1 MVMIDNP
8 SNRSQTLVMRKV
20 PYDQLGE
27 RFKSRIERGEY
38 VRKMEMDFPREISP
52 SQQLRIDA
60 AEALPRAV
68 HPDDQ
73 VDDPTPLNDDD
84 EIPSTAPARIAN
96 TSQFD

>member
-60 AEALPRAV
+60 AEALPRAA
-68 HPDDQ
+68 HPDDL
-73 VDDPTPLNDDD
+73 TPLNDDD
-84 EIPSTAPARIAN
+84 QALHQHELQTPHNLI
-96 TSQFD
+96 D